1 MCDNQKINHFPQSYE
16 LTRKDR
22 LCYNVVQMQDK
33 FGKDEFNIIPD
44 TYILPDEFAD
54 FYSHF
59 HKLKAKEVQNNQ
71 WIIKP
76 QNSSQG
82 KGIYII
88 DDISEVPIDEQ
99 CIVSKYITNP
109 LLINGLKFDLRV
121 YVLITSFDP
130 WRIYVYDEGLARFA
144 SEPYQSP
151 SPDAKSG
158 PGESVGKNNK
168 FAHLTNYSINKKNDK
183 YVQNANA
190 DQDDTGHKWSLA
202 AFNKHLETVL
212 GVDTHLMWAKIYDV
226 IIKSLLSVDSVVFQ
240 NLKKLPNRNNCFE
253 LLGYDI
259 LIDSELKPWL
269 MEVNLSPSLATDS
282 PLDVKIKSNLLVDTF
297 NLVGIRKF
305 DRRRDSLTK
314 MKNRVK
320 NIMRAK
326 SYQSRQP
333 NPQSQ
338 AGANPVAIVNTKIT
352 GQPNQAA
359 PLQIFQ

>member
-1 MCDNQKINHFPQSYE
+1 
-16 LTRKDR
+16 
-22 LCYNVVQMQDK
+22 MQDK

-144 SEPYQSP
+144 SEAYQSS
-151 SPDAKSG
+151 SPDAK
-158 PGESVGKNNK
+158 N
-168 FAHLTNYSINKKNDK
+168 
-183 YVQNANA
+183 
-190 DQDDTGHKWSLA
+190 
-202 AFNKHLETVL
+202 
-212 GVDTHLMWAKIYDV
+212 
-226 IIKSLLSVDSVVFQ
+226 
-240 NLKKLPNRNNCFE
+240 
-253 LLGYDI
+253 
-259 LIDSELKPWL
+259 
-269 MEVNLSPSLATDS
+269 
-282 PLDVKIKSNLLVDTF
+282 
-297 NLVGIRKF
+297 GI
-305 DRRRDSLTK
+305 
-314 MKNRVK
+314 VE
-320 NIMRAK
+320 
-326 SYQSRQP
+326 
-333 NPQSQ
+333 
-338 AGANPVAIVNTKIT
+338 
-352 GQPNQAA
+352 
-359 PLQIFQ
+359 

>member
-1 MCDNQKINHFPQSYE
+1 MGGTSFLDQSHHDLLFKLIKTDGRLIRGILENNGFLQTESNHDWNILWTCQSLKLNHYEGLCENQKINHFPQSYE

-144 SEPYQSP
+144 SEAYQSS
-151 SPDAKSG
+151 SPDPKNG
-158 PGESVGKNNK
+158 PGE
-168 FAHLTNYSINKKNDK
+168 
-183 YVQNANA
+183 
-190 DQDDTGHKWSLA
+190 
-202 AFNKHLETVL
+202 
-212 GVDTHLMWAKIYDV
+212 
-226 IIKSLLSVDSVVFQ
+226 
-240 NLKKLPNRNNCFE
+240 
-253 LLGYDI
+253 
-259 LIDSELKPWL
+259 
-269 MEVNLSPSLATDS
+269 
-282 PLDVKIKSNLLVDTF
+282 
-297 NLVGIRKF
+297 
-305 DRRRDSLTK
+305 
-314 MKNRVK
+314 
-320 NIMRAK
+320 
-326 SYQSRQP
+326 
-333 NPQSQ
+333 
-338 AGANPVAIVNTKIT
+338 
-352 GQPNQAA
+352 
-359 PLQIFQ
+359 